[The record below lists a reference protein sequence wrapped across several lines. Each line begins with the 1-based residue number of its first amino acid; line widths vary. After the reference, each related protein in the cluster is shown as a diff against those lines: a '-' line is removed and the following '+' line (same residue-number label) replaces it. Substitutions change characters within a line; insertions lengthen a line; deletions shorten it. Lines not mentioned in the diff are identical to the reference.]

1 MTCLP
6 TCVPYGGATVSG
18 IAHDSNC
25 PDQHA
30 ASTSSCGVDH
40 GSGAGTAAAYTVQVV
55 PGHQPPLF
63 QISVG
68 PPHCATCRCTS

>member
-6 TCVPYGGATVSG
+6 TCVPYEGTTVSG
-18 IAHDSNC
+18 IAHDPNC

-40 GSGAGTAAAYTVQVV
+40 GSGTTQAITLTFHDGSGFVV
-55 PGHQPPLF
+55 SG
-63 QISVG
+63 G
-68 PPHCATCRCTS
+68 RAPHCATCRCTS